1 MRKRNVAVS
10 LGFALVVLPEPVTT
24 VVVAVL
30 ICLWYLIQR
39 RRSREARL
47 LDGNLE
53 VVET

>member
-10 LGFALVVLPEPVTT
+10 LGLALVVLPEPVTT

-30 ICLWYLIQR
+30 IFLWYLIQR

-53 VVET
+53 VIET